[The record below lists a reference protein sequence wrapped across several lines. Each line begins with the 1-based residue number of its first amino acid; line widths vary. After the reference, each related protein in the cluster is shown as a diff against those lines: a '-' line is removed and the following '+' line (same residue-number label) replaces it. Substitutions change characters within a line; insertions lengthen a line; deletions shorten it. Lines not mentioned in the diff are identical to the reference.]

1 MMLLPNAL
9 SEPNA
14 TRLMYSNH
22 YRPLGKAPRRVFSL
36 MATRQIL
43 ASSSHACARAHGWSD
58 PPIPGWVPGLSHPQ
72 SCAGITRGM
81 WCEAIG
87 NSKSK
92 LNTVIGQPRQ
102 QSDAQET
109 HRLKDG
115 VMDAWNRHEAIVLAA
130 SSMI

>member
-1 MMLLPNAL
+1 
-9 SEPNA
+9 
-14 TRLMYSNH
+14 
-22 YRPLGKAPRRVFSL
+22 
-36 MATRQIL
+36 
-43 ASSSHACARAHGWSD
+43 
-58 PPIPGWVPGLSHPQ
+58 
-72 SCAGITRGM
+72 M

-115 VMDAWNRHEAIVLAA
+115 FMDAWNHHEAIVLAA
-130 SSMI
+130 SSII